1 MENRIEKV
9 CEGCGKRLLLRT
21 VSPQDESATRQN
33 QRNIEA
39 VRQGL
44 CRSCYE
50 NAYLV
55 CEQCGSDLPKG
66 MELEDIAAREM
77 SYCLDCYREYEKLH
91 GEDNLPYGYGW
102 LESVQQMYD
111 ETDADER

>member
-1 MENRIEKV
+1 MKDIEKG
-9 CEGCGKRLLLRT
+9 CAGCGKRLPR
-21 VSPQDESATRQN
+21 RQN

-44 CRSCYE
+44 CRECYE

-55 CEQCGSDLPKG
+55 CEQCGADLPKG

-77 SYCLDCYREYEKLH
+77 SYCLDCCREYEKLH
-91 GEDNLPYGYGW
+91 G
-102 LESVQQMYD
+102 
-111 ETDADER
+111 ADDSPWEWADRFHGGMR